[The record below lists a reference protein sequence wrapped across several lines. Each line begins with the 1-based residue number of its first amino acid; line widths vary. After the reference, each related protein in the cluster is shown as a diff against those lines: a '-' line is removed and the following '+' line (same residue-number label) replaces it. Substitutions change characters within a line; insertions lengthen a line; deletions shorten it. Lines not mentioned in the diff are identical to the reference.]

1 MCKDRYKNCANASP
15 SRPIL
20 RSFWP
25 FTARARPYDLLMP
38 LLLCHLERVLAGAS
52 VRLRG
57 HMRAI
62 HLPHCVLHQR
72 QLGTL
77 DPMDTV
83 DGTAIKSRVEFLT
96 MICPL
101 RDHAC
106 APMNRFNCEAI
117 RGAVDTIL
125 RFCFLFVCFFSAGI
139 GRIAHELKLA
149 VSYWRA
155 RHVGRGDSINNHRLH
170 HRAA

>member
-1 MCKDRYKNCANASP
+1 MCKDRYKNCANASY
-15 SRPIL
+15 SCPIL

-25 FTARARPYDLLMP
+25 FTAWARPYDLLMP
-38 LLLCHLERVLAGAS
+38 LQPCHLERVLACAS

-83 DGTAIKSRVEFLT
+83 DGTAIKCRVEFLT

-106 APMNRFNCEAI
+106 APMNRFNREAI
-117 RGAVDTIL
+117 RGAVDAIL
-125 RFCFLFVCFFSAGI
+125 FFVCVCVCIFFYKCGHRGHITRIEI
-139 GRIAHELKLA
+139 GRQLLEGTAC
-149 VSYWRA
+149 RP
-155 RHVGRGDSINNHRLH
+155 G
-170 HRAA
+170 